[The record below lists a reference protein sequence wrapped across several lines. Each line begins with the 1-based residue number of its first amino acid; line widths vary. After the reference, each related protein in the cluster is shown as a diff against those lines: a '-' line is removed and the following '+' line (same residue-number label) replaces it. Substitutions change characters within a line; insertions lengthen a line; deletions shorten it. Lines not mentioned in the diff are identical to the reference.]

1 MRVRKE
7 MALMKKHSQVFCVK
21 CNRAISHDEIGLY
34 KRLFNRGA
42 EEFWCIHCISE
53 YLEVPIPRLEKK
65 IEEFRAA
72 GCTLF
77 STEPTA

>member
-1 MRVRKE
+1 MTLEKE
-7 MALMKKHSQVFCVK
+7 HSQGFCAK
-21 CNRAISHDEIGLY
+21 CNRTLSHDEIGLY

-42 EEFWCIHCISE
+42 EKFWCIHCISE
-53 YLEVPIPRLEKK
+53 CLEVPIPRLERK

-77 STEPTA
+77 TTKTSD